1 MRIFVKICGLSTP
14 DSVATAVEA
23 GVDALGFVF
32 AQSPRR
38 VTPAEAVR
46 LCRDVP
52 EALRRVAVM
61 HHPGDEEWQVVRA
74 LFRPDWLQ
82 TDARDFATLNPGS
95 DVKRIPVYR
104 DGDELPDAASLGGD
118 EVLLY
123 ESAHSG
129 AGQLADLERAAALAR
144 RAKLIVAGGLDPDNV
159 GAVIARVRPFGVDVS
174 SGVESSRGQKDPA
187 RIRAFVAAVREAEKT
202 YAD

>member
-1 MRIFVKICGLSTP
+1 MRIFVKICGFTTP
-14 DSVATAVEA
+14 DAVAVAVAA

-52 EALRRVAVM
+52 DAIRRVAVM
-61 HHPGDEEWQVVRA
+61 HHPEDEEWQAVRA

-82 TDARDFATLNPGS
+82 TDAVDFAGLNPGS
-95 DVKRIPVYR
+95 DVQRIPVYR
-104 DGDELPDAASLGGD
+104 DGDELPDASALGED
-118 EVLLY
+118 DVLLY

-129 AGQLADLERAAALAR
+129 TGQRADLERAATLAR
-144 RAKLIVAGGLDPDNV
+144 RARVIVAGGLDPDNV
-159 GAVIARVRPFGVDVS
+159 GRVIARVRPFGVDVS
-174 SGVESSRGQKDPA
+174 SGVESSRGRKDPA
-187 RIRAFVAAVREAEKT
+187 RIRAFVAAVREAEKA